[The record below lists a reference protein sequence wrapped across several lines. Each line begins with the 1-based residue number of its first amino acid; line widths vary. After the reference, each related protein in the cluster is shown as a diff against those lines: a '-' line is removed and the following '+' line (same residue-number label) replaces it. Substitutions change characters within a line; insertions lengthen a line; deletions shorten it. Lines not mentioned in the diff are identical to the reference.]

1 MLKNTLESAITCHLE
16 YRLDS
21 AGCRRPVC
29 AVTTAQLSLKR
40 NAKLLP
46 ESTSYARINR
56 LIVISMCELESI
68 AFYHL
73 ELKLPITLHR
83 LRWRGFV
90 NLPTHTHAK
99 KKPQKNKK
107 KTNQAGHMTSQRN
120 SRWSR
125 LTGDFTVS

>member
-40 NAKLLP
+40 NAKPLP
-46 ESTSYARINR
+46 ESTSYTRIDR
-56 LIVISMCELESI
+56 LIVISMNELESI

-73 ELKLPITLHR
+73 EPKLPITL
-83 LRWRGFV
+83 LGLQSRGFV
-90 NLPTHTHAK
+90 NLPTHAY
-99 KKPQKNKK
+99 K
-107 KTNQAGHMTSQRN
+107 KTTQADHVTSQRN
-120 SRWSR
+120 SRWS
-125 LTGDFTVS
+125 LQTDDFTVS

>member
-40 NAKLLP
+40 NAKPLP
-46 ESTSYARINR
+46 ESTSYTRINR
-56 LIVISMCELESI
+56 LIVISMSELESI

-73 ELKLPITLHR
+73 EPKLPITLHR
-83 LRWRGFV
+83 LQSRGFV
-90 NLPTHTHAK
+90 NLPTHTNPHRAD
-99 KKPQKNKK
+99 
-107 KTNQAGHMTSQRN
+107 HVTSQRN
-120 SRWSR
+120 SRWS
-125 LTGDFTVS
+125 LQTGDFTLS